1 MFHWTD
7 KYPHT
12 VTASVLLLDGK
23 IYNWKIGNQIWKH
36 PSMVKM
42 RLEDMK
48 YLDEGR
54 FTVENKSFTVQN
66 PDEHEKVFT
75 VLAREWFKNWEISE
89 HFYGEKPY

>member
-1 MFHWTD
+1 
-7 KYPHT
+7 
-12 VTASVLLLDGK
+12 
-23 IYNWKIGNQIWKH
+23 
-36 PSMVKM
+36 MVKM

-75 VLAREWFKNWEISE
+75 VLAREWFKN
-89 HFYGEKPY
+89 